1 MKNAPDFRALVHSPS
16 DLSAEH
22 LAWAESIQTGQG
34 IRWGIPAIDR
44 VVIPMQPGNL
54 TCLIARPGSGKT
66 SLMAYLARHEAAV
79 ITARGATDEAVV
91 YVTWE
96 QSAEELEAFFQT
108 DGTYSISDIAWGR
121 VDLEIMRQRAVKR
134 AKLPIWVI
142 GHGIGR
148 ADRRLPR
155 MTPEAVLHA
164 VETMHEDYGVKPS
177 LLLFD
182 YMQII
187 PVGRADDR
195 VKQVTEVPILIK
207 ELNLRIGAPAVVGVQ
222 ASREVD
228 TRTIKIP
235 ELADAQWAC
244 LAGDG
249 VVLNAATGLMHTI
262 AELYQTGL
270 WQSLQCHTLDEK
282 TARLRHARIAGMKQ
296 NPPEQIYRVDCGGDG
311 CLRVNAR
318 HKFYTPDGWKETQ
331 NLRQRDWVALARHLH
346 TDMESDISCDRAY
359 ILGLL
364 LGDGTVTR
372 AVTFTNS
379 ESELLTSFSEAVER
393 EWGGQYAVSIRKQ
406 TYWNTYDATIRRA
419 DGAVFPGGNGA
430 LLWLKEIGVFGMT
443 AESKNV
449 PNLRLGNAQVASL
462 VAGLFATDGS
472 VTFRNNRV
480 QVTFS
485 GCSRQ
490 LVISTRLL
498 LLRLGIHSTIYRQ
511 ERRGRRMP
519 MWHLRISGI
528 DLPLFCNLVRIPG
541 RKGRLLSDF
550 FSAHP
555 NMNGR
560 SMGDLMPPKFNLLAI
575 EALKK
580 VHLRTKYN
588 NVKGRAVTRG
598 RLLKVA
604 LETGDKDLERIAE
617 ADLRWARIKGIVPD
631 GIEPTYDLCVPQ
643 FDNLV
648 VSGFVVHNSSIE
660 QTADKVFGLWRPA
673 VTEEDDTRIELSRQQ
688 YPVNDQLFVLRLLKQ
703 RGDRARF
710 TWVLHFHP
718 AYLQLAELE
727 IEHAAEWERD
737 K

>member
-235 ELADAQWAC
+235 ELADAQWA
-244 LAGDG
+244 
-249 VVLNAATGLMHTI
+249 
-262 AELYQTGL
+262 
-270 WQSLQCHTLDEK
+270 
-282 TARLRHARIAGMKQ
+282 
-296 NPPEQIYRVDCGGDG
+296 
-311 CLRVNAR
+311 
-318 HKFYTPDGWKETQ
+318 
-331 NLRQRDWVALARHLH
+331 
-346 TDMESDISCDRAY
+346 
-359 ILGLL
+359 
-364 LGDGTVTR
+364 
-372 AVTFTNS
+372 
-379 ESELLTSFSEAVER
+379 
-393 EWGGQYAVSIRKQ
+393 
-406 TYWNTYDATIRRA
+406 
-419 DGAVFPGGNGA
+419 
-430 LLWLKEIGVFGMT
+430 
-443 AESKNV
+443 
-449 PNLRLGNAQVASL
+449 
-462 VAGLFATDGS
+462 
-472 VTFRNNRV
+472 
-480 QVTFS
+480 
-485 GCSRQ
+485 
-490 LVISTRLL
+490 
-498 LLRLGIHSTIYRQ
+498 
-511 ERRGRRMP
+511 
-519 MWHLRISGI
+519 
-528 DLPLFCNLVRIPG
+528 
-541 RKGRLLSDF
+541 
-550 FSAHP
+550 
-555 NMNGR
+555 
-560 SMGDLMPPKFNLLAI
+560 
-575 EALKK
+575 
-580 VHLRTKYN
+580 
-588 NVKGRAVTRG
+588 
-598 RLLKVA
+598 
-604 LETGDKDLERIAE
+604 
-617 ADLRWARIKGIVPD
+617 
-631 GIEPTYDLCVPQ
+631 
-643 FDNLV
+643 
-648 VSGFVVHNSSIE
+648 SSIE

-673 VTEEDDTRIELSRQQ
+673 VTEEGGTLIELGRQQ